1 MTDNITSI
9 KKKLSEG
16 KLSESKKEN
25 FGTGLYGF
33 LMFMIDYYRRVR
45 SDLKMDFDSFIII
58 QIVVSHEVYI
68 MQSETPKT
76 YSEISG
82 EFDKIAKQKDIDG
95 TFLIFKAKE
104 LMNKIQ
110 KNKLT
115 VSSICQVSTLP
126 KETVRRKVRSLVVRK
141 FLTQTKSEGVLVGPA
156 YKTIYDET
164 VPQTLNR
171 LSKLIKKWKENGSLG
186 QLLEM

>member
-1 MTDNITSI
+1 MSDNVTSLI
-9 KKKLSEG
+9 KKKLKDPKTEP
-16 KLSESKKEN
+16 KN
-25 FGTGLYGF
+25 FGTGMYSF

-45 SDLKMDFDSFIII
+45 SDLKMDFDSFMIV

-68 MQSETPKT
+68 MQSETAKT

-82 EFDKIAKQKDIDG
+82 EFDRISKAKDINDSL
-95 TFLIFKAKE
+95 LIFKAKE
-104 LMNKIQ
+104 LMSKIQ

-126 KETVRRKVRSLVVRK
+126 KETVRRKVRSLVSRK